1 MILDT
6 KLDFNLYLKNVQSKG
21 NKTIGLLRKL
31 ENILPTESLIA
42 TYKSFIRP
50 HLGLR
55 RLYSSKF
62 LSDFWTQNVLIPI
75 YQ

>member
-50 HLGLR
+50 HLDYGDYIVQNFCLIFGL
-55 RLYSSKF
+55 KMC
-62 LSDFWTQNVLIPI
+62 
-75 YQ
+75 